1 MHTVYFVIILL
12 GYLVE
17 SGRMMLSRRGR
28 LTDRKT
34 RKKGA
39 MLRLR
44 QLRYEMRI
52 STRNVRRESA
62 PWAGEETDAAI
73 WSPPLPIASTE
84 AETE

>member
-17 SGRMMLSRRGR
+17 SGRLMLSSRGR

-44 QLRYEMRI
+44 QLR
-52 STRNVRRESA
+52 
-62 PWAGEETDAAI
+62 
-73 WSPPLPIASTE
+73 
-84 AETE
+84 